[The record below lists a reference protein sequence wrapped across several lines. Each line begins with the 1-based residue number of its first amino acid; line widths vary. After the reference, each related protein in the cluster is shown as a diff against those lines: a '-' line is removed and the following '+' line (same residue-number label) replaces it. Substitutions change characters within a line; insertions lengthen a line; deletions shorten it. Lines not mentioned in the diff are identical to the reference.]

1 MVKTI
6 HDALSGIK
14 LYKYENID
22 VSKCMHLYSIV
33 NEYESKTISS
43 IFGEIRKIILVILT
57 NSYQYVFELKNK
69 SKLLF
74 AYSHIFYRNDSLRKF
89 KCLTDTINE
98 CDVVYPVKME
108 KSTLN
113 LKDLFRI
120 LPLLFIWYFQ
130 LRSTKMK
137 TNEKIFCLNYF
148 VQIYKYMHNMKKL
161 DMLKYSLLTVYFDAS
176 PMENALVQKFNLSG
190 IKTATLQHGVFIAQR
205 EQRNSIL
212 DLYGIEFRCFISDYF
227 LVWDKFTQCEAL
239 KSGIPREKIRIMG
252 IPEYANYINRHLNTS
267 NSNVFGVFLNHHS
280 FFEQNK
286 DMIIYSNMLARKYKQ
301 KYRVKYHP
309 NSKGNE
315 MDAYIDEE
323 LCIQKF
329 ILDSTVT
336 EFISDIDFSIVM
348 NSSVY
353 SELMYLQ
360 SLNFR
365 LSYKNDNEIYICIEG
380 NTFSNF
386 EELEELF
393 KNMSISKK
401 VMNDVYKKYS
411 NVENITENYKCF
423 FDTFTGVINE

>member
-1 MVKTI
+1 MVKTM
-6 HDALSGIK
+6 HDTLSSIK

-22 VSKCMHLYSIV
+22 VSKCLHLYSIL
-33 NEYESKTISS
+33 NEHEPIKISS
-43 IFGEIRKIILVILT
+43 TIGGIKKIISVIIT
-57 NSYQYVFELKNK
+57 NSYQYVFELKNN

-89 KCLTDTINE
+89 KYLTDTINE
-98 CDVVYPVKME
+98 CDVVYPVKMA

-113 LKDLFRI
+113 FKNLFRI
-120 LPLLFIWYFQ
+120 LPLSIIWYFQ
-130 LRSTKMK
+130 LLSTKMK
-137 TNEKIFCLNYF
+137 TNEKIFWLNYF
-148 VQIYKYMHNMKKL
+148 IQIYKYMHYMKKL
-161 DMLKYSLLTVYFDAS
+161 DTLKYSLLIVYYDAS
-176 PMENALVQKFNLSG
+176 PMENALVQKFKLSG
-190 IKTATLQHGVFIAQR
+190 INTATLQHGVFIAQR

-212 DLYGIEFRCFISDYF
+212 NCGIEFRCFISDYF
-227 LVWDKFTQCEAL
+227 LAWDEFTKCEAL
-239 KSGIPREKIRIMG
+239 KSGIPREKIRVMG
-252 IPEYANYINRHLNTS
+252 IPEYASYSNRHLSTS
-267 NSNVFGVFLNHHS
+267 NSNVFGIFLNHHS

-286 DMIIYSNMLARKYKQ
+286 DMIIYSNMLALKYKQ

-336 EFISDIDFSIVM
+336 DFISDIDFSIVM

-353 SELMYLQ
+353 SELMYLR

-365 LSYKNDNEIYICIEG
+365 LSYKDDNEIYICIEG

-423 FDTFTGVINE
+423 FDKFTGVINE